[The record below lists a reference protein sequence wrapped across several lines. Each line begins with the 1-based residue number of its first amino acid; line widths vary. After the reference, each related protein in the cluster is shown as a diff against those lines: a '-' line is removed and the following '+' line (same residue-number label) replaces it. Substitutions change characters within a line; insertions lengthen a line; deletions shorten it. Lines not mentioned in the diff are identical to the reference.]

1 MTVVIKKN
9 NLCMKLIIKWSVS
22 KTICTKEIEKNML
35 PKYIKGLLFGFK
47 RIISL
52 LFVRAT
58 LGCQEWLQYY
68 TDREG
73 CVVLSMVQLSGS
85 HLREMIVVTLVSC
98 DKTITVSGSA
108 GGGRAAGRRAQ
119 VKGDILACS
128 GSVTSSGA
136 RDERGNEKLGVRV
149 EGQEDWNY
157 VIRKD

>member
-1 MTVVIKKN
+1 MYERNRKN
-9 NLCMKLIIKWSVS
+9 LP
-22 KTICTKEIEKNML
+22 
-35 PKYIKGLLFGFK
+35 PKYIQGLLFGFK

-73 CVVLSMVQLSGS
+73 CVALSMVQLSGS

-108 GGGRAAGRRAQ
+108 GGGKAARRRAQ
-119 VKGDILACS
+119 VTGDILACS

-136 RDERGNEKLGVRV
+136 RDGRGNRNWEWEL
-149 EGQEDWNY
+149 
-157 VIRKD
+157 KDKKAETMLFGRLRNILFV